1 MAAEPP
7 RLAQDAAEAVLA
19 LDRATSQRLV
29 TRPGA
34 KPHLLGRANALPT
47 WGVVAGLLASQG
59 ARGRRAAALAVAS
72 GACASTVSTRGLKPL
87 VRRRRPKDAQRET
100 YSFPSGHAVTGTA
113 FATAVLLEWP
123 AAGAACATLSTV
135 IAAGRVR
142 DGQHHLLDIA
152 AGALL
157 GATVALCVTAAA
169 SVLVPPPDADPDPE
183 EPAPGP
189 G

>member
-1 MAAEPP
+1 MAAEAPAVV
-7 RLAQDAAEAVLA
+7 RDAAGAALA
-19 LDRATSQRLV
+19 LDRRASERLV

-47 WGVVAGLLASQG
+47 WGVVAALLASQG
-59 ARGRRAAALAVAS
+59 ARGRRAAALAVLS
-72 GACASTVSTRGLKPL
+72 GATASTVSTRGLKPL
-87 VRRRRPKDAQRET
+87 VRRRRPKDAQRQT

-113 FATAVLLEWP
+113 FSTAVLLEWP

-142 DGQHHLLDIA
+142 DGQHHLSDIV

-157 GATVALCVTAAA
+157 GATVALAVSAVAT
-169 SVLVPPPDADPDPE
+169 VVVPPDQHPPE
-183 EPAPGP
+183 DS
-189 G
+189 